1 MEEIYSNNGLICAGS
16 RIVMNPDGSRQPHKV
31 YLEFLP
37 FSRTDYETTLVEGD
51 IPGTIQ
57 LMGRTFSGDLK
68 RERKRLEGGTSPIP
82 ELLEKVQAWQTGKQQ
97 STIIDC
103 KAAERKLARL
113 MLDLARNIP
122 EQMQLQK
129 VSSEQ
134 PLIIEETKNP
144 NVYLVLSGQLSIY
157 LRGKRLHDRNNA
169 PIVSSAGSILGEISA
184 LSEGIASATVVGNA
198 FVLGIPIAIV
208 QQHFASNPDFRRCM
222 DDLAS
227 YRVL

>member
-1 MEEIYSNNGLICAGS
+1 
-16 RIVMNPDGSRQPHKV
+16 
-31 YLEFLP
+31 
-37 FSRTDYETTLVEGD
+37 VEGD

-97 STIIDC
+97 STIIDF